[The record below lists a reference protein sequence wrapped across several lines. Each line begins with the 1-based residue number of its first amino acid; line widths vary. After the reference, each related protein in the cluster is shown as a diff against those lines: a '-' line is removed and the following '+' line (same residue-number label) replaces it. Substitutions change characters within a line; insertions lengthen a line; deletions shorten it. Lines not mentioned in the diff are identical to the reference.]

1 MKTLKEHKSQIGN
14 LPGIVSTLVVV
25 GILIAAGFFILQTF
39 LEEDEFS
46 DTSGAVTNE
55 TGLTIVNTSTSTV
68 AHATDAGFNT
78 FAVSACYGNVTGL
91 GLGDVIVPNATI
103 AVANYTVGANT
114 GVITAVGAAN
124 YTDVK
129 CSYTFLYGES
139 AYTGLNDTIEAVG
152 TIPDLLGLIILI
164 AVIGIV
170 LAVIFNIIP
179 GARVSGA

>member
-14 LPGIVSTLVVV
+14 LPGIISTLVVA

-39 LEEDEFS
+39 LEEDQFS
-46 DTSGAVTNE
+46 DTPGAVTNE
-55 TGLTIVNTSTSTV
+55 TGLTIVNTTTSTV
-68 AHATDAGFNT
+68 AHAADAGFNT
-78 FAVSACYGNVTGL
+78 FVVSACYGNVTGL
-91 GLGDVIVPNATI
+91 GVGNTLAPNVTL
-103 AVANYTVGANT
+103 AVGNYTVGAST
-114 GVITAVGAAN
+114 GVITPTTTAN

-139 AYTGLNDTIEAVG
+139 AYTSLNDTIDAVG